1 MNKILS
7 TVLGASLI
15 SVGLV
20 AGAATDAFAGGN
32 GNGNGNGGGGNP
44 NSGGDTTTSN
54 TTTSLSCG
62 NMFEGT
68 VADVKEIYPTYLGC
82 EGPIS
87 GNDSNSQS
95 TVEGLSLWDWKTG
108 VGDIGWNNKDLYKT
122 DVDEEYANGP
132 TSVTSELLN
141 YTLDIVGGKGGSE
154 GTVTFDKDV
163 NRRFAM
169 VLKTSTEWSAYFFD
183 GILEDTVLDWNTM
196 GVALNGSGN
205 AGKGLS
211 HVSFYV
217 SDIEVALRDEKNK
230 PPKVYV
236 PEPSAIVGLA
246 FLGGGMFLSRRR
258 KSS

>member
-1 MNKILS
+1 MKKVLS
-7 TVLGASLI
+7 TLLGASLM
-15 SVGLV
+15 SVGLIAV
-20 AGAATDAFAGGN
+20 SAPDAFAKP
-32 GNGNGNGGGGNP
+32 GNGGGNG
-44 NSGGDTTTSN
+44 NSGGDTTTSD

-68 VADVKEIYPTYLGC
+68 VAEVQKIYPTYLGC

-95 TVEGLSLWDWKTG
+95 TVEGLSFFSEANS
-108 VGDIGWNNKDLYKT
+108 IGWGNKDLYKT

-132 TSVTSELLN
+132 TSVTSDLLN
-141 YTLDIVGGKGGSE
+141 YTLDIVGGKGGNE
-154 GTVTFDKDV
+154 GTVTFDQDV

-169 VLKTSTEWSAYFFD
+169 VLKTSTKWSAYFFD
-183 GILEDTVLDWNTM
+183 GILEDTVLDWNTL
-196 GVALNGSGN
+196 GVSTNKGQGQ
-205 AGKGLS
+205 GLS

-217 SDIEVALRDEKNK
+217 SDIEVALRDQKNK
-230 PPKVYV
+230 ESKVYV
-236 PEPSAIVGLA
+236 PEPSAILGLA

>member
-1 MNKILS
+1 MKKVLS
-7 TVLGASLI
+7 KVLGASLM
-15 SVGLV
+15 SVALV
-20 AGAATDAFAGGN
+20 AVSATDAFAKP
-32 GNGNGNGGGGNP
+32 GGGGGGGKP
-44 NSGGDTTTSN
+44 GGGGGDTTSD
-54 TTTSLSCG
+54 TTTGLSCE
-62 NMFEGT
+62 NMF
-68 VADVKEIYPTYLGC
+68 DVDNVFSDIAPYTGTYLGC
-82 EGPIS
+82 EGVFD

-95 TVEGLSLWDWKTG
+95 TVEGLNLWGNATS
-108 VGDIGWNNKDLYKT
+108 IGWNNKDLYKT

-132 TSVTSELLN
+132 TSVTSDLLN

-154 GTVTFDKDV
+154 GTVTFDADV

-169 VLKTSTEWSAYFFD
+169 VVKTSTKWSAYFFD
-183 GILEDTVLDWNTM
+183 GILEGTVLDWNTM

-211 HVSFYV
+211 HLSFYV
-217 SDIEVALRDEKNK
+217 SDVEVALREEANK
-230 PPKVYV
+230 PVKVYV